1 MGDENEFS
9 TIAVDLEVKKKLD
22 EIKIHPRETYNDTL
36 RRILINGHKKVKA

>member
-22 EIKIHPRETYNDTL
+22 GIKVHAREPYNDVL
-36 RRILINGHKKVKA
+36 RRILKLERTKR